1 MTIAEDLHVE
11 VEVVGFPPPP
21 KPDIVLP
28 FDEALAMLEQLR
40 KHARH
45 LAHTVP
51 NVEQSVAV
59 IRSAADRIDHAI
71 AVAGWDAR

>member
-1 MTIAEDLHVE
+1 MSLAEDLSVT
-11 VEVVGFPPPP
+11 VDFAAFPTPPS
-21 KPDIVLP
+21 PDIVLP
-28 FDEALAMLEQLR
+28 FGEALAMIEMLR

-59 IRSAADRIDHAI
+59 IRSAADRLAHA
-71 AVAGWDAR
+71 VEQAGWDAA